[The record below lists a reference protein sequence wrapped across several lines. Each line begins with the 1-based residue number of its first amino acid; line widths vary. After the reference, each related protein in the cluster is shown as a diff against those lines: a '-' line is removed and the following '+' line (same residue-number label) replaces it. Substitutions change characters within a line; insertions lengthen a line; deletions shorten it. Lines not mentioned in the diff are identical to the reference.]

1 MKLALFTDP
10 HYCDKDVTCRTRRP
24 LLSYGKIRE
33 AMETFVREG
42 VDFVLCLGD
51 IIDKCDD
58 MQTNIEKTKEI
69 AALIHSYPL
78 PFYSLMGNHDAHVFT
93 RLEFNELVNDMPFTP
108 PSSIRVK
115 GKDLILLNANYNDD
129 GTPYIP
135 GEVDWKNTYIPE
147 EQLRNLEQKLNDP
160 DTAEAYVFLH
170 QNLDPEVQKDHIVRN
185 ADRVREIIRASGK
198 VKAVFQGH
206 YHKGHHAIIDGI
218 PYYTLP
224 AMCEGEENRFEII
237 DI

>member
-10 HYCDKDVTCRTRRP
+10 HYCDKEVTCRTRRP
-24 LLSYGKIRE
+24 VLSYGKIRE

-58 MQTNIEKTKEI
+58 PQMNIEKTKEI
-69 AALIHSYPL
+69 AALIRSYPL
-78 PFYSLMGNHDAHVFT
+78 PFYSLMGNHDANVFT
-93 RLEFNELVNDMPFTP
+93 RREFNELVNDMPFP
-108 PSSIRVK
+108 SPSSITVK
-115 GKDLILLNANYNDD
+115 GKTLILLNANYNDD
-129 GTPYIP
+129 GTPYVP

-147 EQLRNLEQKLNDP
+147 EQLHRLAQQLSDP
-160 DTAEAYVFLH
+160 ATTEAYVFLH

-185 ADRVREIIRASGK
+185 AAAVREIIRASGK

-206 YHKGHHAIIDGI
+206 YHKGHDTVIDGI

-224 AMCEGEENRFEII
+224 AMCEGEENRFKII
-237 DI
+237 DL